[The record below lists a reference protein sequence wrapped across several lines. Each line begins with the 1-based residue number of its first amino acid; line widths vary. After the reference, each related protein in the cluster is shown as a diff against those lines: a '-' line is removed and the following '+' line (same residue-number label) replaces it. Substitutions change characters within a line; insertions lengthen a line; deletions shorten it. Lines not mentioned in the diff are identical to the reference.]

1 MEGIKW
7 NNVPNTKSCAVDLYV
22 ALLPQH
28 TTYNL
33 YVINKHLH
41 IAASSLAAFPCSVPF
56 QPMGV
61 NIDLWT
67 SAATFDPQVHPW
79 CLSAGPPDCF
89 PSLLVSSPPKQ
100 SATGDAGRHGGSTRR
115 RWLDWRKN
123 APGRYWEGARKG
135 WTNSTRVY
143 DCVSSLLLT

>member
-41 IAASSLAAFPCSVPF
+41 IAASSLAAFPFSPEN
-56 QPMGV
+56 GV

-67 SAATFDPQVHPW
+67 SAATFDPQVHP
-79 CLSAGPPDCF
+79 
-89 PSLLVSSPPKQ
+89 
-100 SATGDAGRHGGSTRR
+100 
-115 RWLDWRKN
+115 
-123 APGRYWEGARKG
+123 
-135 WTNSTRVY
+135 
-143 DCVSSLLLT
+143 